1 MSDIISLRQMQIGQ
15 SGRIA
20 TVEALGEMGRR
31 IRDMGLI
38 PGTTV
43 SIVGRAPLK
52 DPVALRLSGVTV
64 TLRNSEADHI
74 TVDVSHSPHSSPNRA
89 FSAVRA
95 MPEHGPDGP
104 LYPFTCA
111 NGGTSM
117 NNSLKY
123 GLFFLGGL
131 ALGVV
136 GTVAV
141 TRGKLDLKPLATD
154 LVSRG
159 MDMKDAIMS
168 KVEAVRE
175 DMEDLAAEARQ
186 AADKRKAEAA
196 DPQA

>member
-1 MSDIISLRQMQIGQ
+1 
-15 SGRIA
+15 
-20 TVEALGEMGRR
+20 
-31 IRDMGLI
+31 
-38 PGTTV
+38 
-43 SIVGRAPLK
+43 
-52 DPVALRLSGVTV
+52 
-64 TLRNSEADHI
+64 
-74 TVDVSHSPHSSPNRA
+74 
-89 FSAVRA
+89 
-95 MPEHGPDGP
+95 
-104 LYPFTCA
+104 
-111 NGGTSM
+111 M
-117 NNSLKY
+117 NNGLKY
-123 GLFFLGGL
+123 GLFFQGGL

-168 KVEAVRE
+168 KVEAVKE

>member
-1 MSDIISLRQMQIGQ
+1 MNNG
-15 SGRIA
+15 
-20 TVEALGEMGRR
+20 
-31 IRDMGLI
+31 
-38 PGTTV
+38 
-43 SIVGRAPLK
+43 LK
-52 DPVALRLSGVTV
+52 D
-64 TLRNSEADHI
+64 
-74 TVDVSHSPHSSPNRA
+74 
-89 FSAVRA
+89 
-95 MPEHGPDGP
+95 
-104 LYPFTCA
+104 
-111 NGGTSM
+111 
-117 NNSLKY
+117 

-168 KVEAVRE
+168 KVEAVKE

>member
-43 SIVGRAPLK
+43 SVVGRAPLK
-52 DPVALRLSGVTV
+52 DPDALRLSGVTV
-64 TLRNSEADHI
+64 TQRNSEADHN
-74 TVDVSHSPHSSPNRA
+74 TLDVSNKTLSSPKRA
-89 FSAVRA
+89 SFAVRA
-95 MPEHGPDGP
+95 VPEHGPDGP

-111 NGGTSM
+111 NGGTNM
-117 NNSLKY
+117 NNGLKY

-168 KVEAVRE
+168 KVEAVKE

>member
-1 MSDIISLRQMQIGQ
+1 
-15 SGRIA
+15 
-20 TVEALGEMGRR
+20 
-31 IRDMGLI
+31 
-38 PGTTV
+38 
-43 SIVGRAPLK
+43 
-52 DPVALRLSGVTV
+52 
-64 TLRNSEADHI
+64 
-74 TVDVSHSPHSSPNRA
+74 
-89 FSAVRA
+89 
-95 MPEHGPDGP
+95 
-104 LYPFTCA
+104 
-111 NGGTSM
+111 M
-117 NNSLKY
+117 NNGLKY

-131 ALGVV
+131 VLGVV

-168 KVEAVRE
+168 KVEAVKE

>member
-1 MSDIISLRQMQIGQ
+1 
-15 SGRIA
+15 
-20 TVEALGEMGRR
+20 
-31 IRDMGLI
+31 
-38 PGTTV
+38 
-43 SIVGRAPLK
+43 
-52 DPVALRLSGVTV
+52 
-64 TLRNSEADHI
+64 
-74 TVDVSHSPHSSPNRA
+74 
-89 FSAVRA
+89 
-95 MPEHGPDGP
+95 
-104 LYPFTCA
+104 
-111 NGGTSM
+111 M
-117 NNSLKY
+117 NNGLKY
-123 GLFFLGGL
+123 SLFFLGGL

-168 KVEAVRE
+168 QVEAVKE

>member
-1 MSDIISLRQMQIGQ
+1 
-15 SGRIA
+15 
-20 TVEALGEMGRR
+20 
-31 IRDMGLI
+31 
-38 PGTTV
+38 
-43 SIVGRAPLK
+43 
-52 DPVALRLSGVTV
+52 
-64 TLRNSEADHI
+64 
-74 TVDVSHSPHSSPNRA
+74 
-89 FSAVRA
+89 
-95 MPEHGPDGP
+95 
-104 LYPFTCA
+104 
-111 NGGTSM
+111 M
-117 NNSLKY
+117 NNGLKY
-123 GLFFLGGL
+123 SLFFLGGL

-168 KVEAVRE
+168 KVEAVKE

>member
-1 MSDIISLRQMQIGQ
+1 M
-15 SGRIA
+15 
-20 TVEALGEMGRR
+20 
-31 IRDMGLI
+31 
-38 PGTTV
+38 
-43 SIVGRAPLK
+43 
-52 DPVALRLSGVTV
+52 
-64 TLRNSEADHI
+64 
-74 TVDVSHSPHSSPNRA
+74 
-89 FSAVRA
+89 
-95 MPEHGPDGP
+95 
-104 LYPFTCA
+104 
-111 NGGTSM
+111 
-117 NNSLKY
+117 
-123 GLFFLGGL
+123 
-131 ALGVV
+131 

>member
-1 MSDIISLRQMQIGQ
+1 
-15 SGRIA
+15 
-20 TVEALGEMGRR
+20 
-31 IRDMGLI
+31 
-38 PGTTV
+38 
-43 SIVGRAPLK
+43 
-52 DPVALRLSGVTV
+52 
-64 TLRNSEADHI
+64 
-74 TVDVSHSPHSSPNRA
+74 
-89 FSAVRA
+89 
-95 MPEHGPDGP
+95 
-104 LYPFTCA
+104 
-111 NGGTSM
+111 M
-117 NNSLKY
+117 NNGLKY
-123 GLFFLGGL
+123 GLFL

-168 KVEAVRE
+168 KVEAVKE

>member
-1 MSDIISLRQMQIGQ
+1 
-15 SGRIA
+15 
-20 TVEALGEMGRR
+20 
-31 IRDMGLI
+31 
-38 PGTTV
+38 
-43 SIVGRAPLK
+43 
-52 DPVALRLSGVTV
+52 
-64 TLRNSEADHI
+64 
-74 TVDVSHSPHSSPNRA
+74 
-89 FSAVRA
+89 
-95 MPEHGPDGP
+95 
-104 LYPFTCA
+104 
-111 NGGTSM
+111 M
-117 NNSLKY
+117 NTGLKY

-141 TRGKLDLKPLATD
+141 TRGKRELKPLATD

-168 KVEAVRE
+168 KVEAVKE